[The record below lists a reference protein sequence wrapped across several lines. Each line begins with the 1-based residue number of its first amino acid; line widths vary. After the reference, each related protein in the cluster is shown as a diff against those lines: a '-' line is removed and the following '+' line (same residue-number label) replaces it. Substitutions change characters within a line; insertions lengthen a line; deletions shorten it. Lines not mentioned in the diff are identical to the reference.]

1 MARQKTITIDGVDYQ
16 LQSASFSWYT
26 NLTDLYIRPA
36 SGRKNTAKY
45 ADALIKGC
53 VVSPLEVANGGLK
66 YFDEQD
72 DIATPSE
79 LVREIENFL
88 SERVEPNGSKKESPT

>member
-1 MARQKTITIDGVDYQ
+1 MARQNTITIEGVDYQ
-16 LQSASFSWYT
+16 LQSANFSWYT

-53 VVSPLEVANGGLK
+53 VIAPAEVAKGGLK
-66 YFDEQD
+66 FFDEQD
-72 DIATPSE
+72 DIATPGE

-88 SERVEPNGSKKESPT
+88 SERAEPSGGKEKSTT

>member
-1 MARQKTITIDGVDYQ
+1 MTRQKTITIDGVDYR
-16 LQSASFSWYT
+16 LQSASFSWYS

-53 VVSPLEVANGGLK
+53 VISPIEVANGGLK

-79 LVREIENFL
+79 LVREIETFL
-88 SERVEPNGSKKESPT
+88 TERDKPSGSKKESAT

>member
-1 MARQKTITIDGVDYQ
+1 MARQKVINIEGTEYT
-16 LQSASFSWYT
+16 LQSASYSWYT

-53 VVSPLEVANGGLK
+53 VIAPADVAKGGLK
-66 YFDEQD
+66 VFDEQD
-72 DIATPSE
+72 DIATPAE
-79 LVREIENFL
+79 LVREIETFL
-88 SERVEPNGSKKESPT
+88 TERDESSGSKKESAT